1 MNRTNAGLYTT
12 VVYRGNEVPYSPRF
26 ADIPDWTGHLGVLN
40 GNHRLLTVSEDEVS
54 RSFCKRNDCGQSV
67 VPREMEMRRI

>member
-1 MNRTNAGLYTT
+1 MRSSLCTNAGLYTT

-40 GNHRLLTVSEDEVS
+40 GNHRLLTVSEDEVTMAMALV
-54 RSFCKRNDCGQSV
+54 KL
-67 VPREMEMRRI
+67 M